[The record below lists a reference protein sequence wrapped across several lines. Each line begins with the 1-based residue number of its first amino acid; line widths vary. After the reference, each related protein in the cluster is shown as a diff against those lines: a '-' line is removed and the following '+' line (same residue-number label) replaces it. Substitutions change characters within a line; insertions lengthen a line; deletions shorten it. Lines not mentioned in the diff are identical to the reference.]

1 MPQESEKHTSAAIRC
16 TQNEQDF
23 YIASIPSD
31 ILQKVCYVSR
41 RDEDP
46 VKGFQ
51 RVLNEGRAQSIA
63 KYLQVDRGQIPSP
76 LILSAKKEADFG
88 FRSNKISFQTIDNVF
103 LVLDGQHR
111 LYGLSKLEE
120 SLETP
125 VVIFSNLTLEDE
137 VRLFIDI
144 NTNQKGVSTSLLLDI
159 QSLRGDEAGREAEN
173 RRLFDLV
180 NSDSPL
186 SGLLSSTKSARGK
199 ISRKTFYDFINPI
212 HDSIYLESLNT
223 DGKYKGIRNYL
234 QACNSILT
242 LSQAQRQKLYNSV
255 IFKAFMTLFP
265 EILERCYK
273 RHENFKEE
281 SFLDV
286 LKPAS
291 SLDFDGYTGTNN
303 VTLNRIITDIK
314 RELLKAERSESV
326 NSSLLF

>member
-1 MPQESEKHTSAAIRC
+1 MPEEHDKHTSAGIKC
-16 TQNEQDF
+16 TQNKRDF

-31 ILQKVCYVSR
+31 VLQKVCYVSR

-46 VKGFQ
+46 VQGFQ

-63 KYLQVDRGQIPSP
+63 KYLQSDKGQIPSP
-76 LILSAKKEADFG
+76 LILSAKKEADFL
-88 FRSNKISFQTIDNVF
+88 FRSNRISFRPLDNVF

-120 SLETP
+120 SIETP

-137 VRLFIDI
+137 VKLFIDI

-159 QSLRGDEAGREAEN
+159 QSLRGDEAGREMEN
-173 RRLFDLV
+173 RRLFDLI
-180 NSDSPL
+180 NKDSPL

-199 ISRKTFYDFINPI
+199 ISRKTFYDFVNPI

-223 DGKYKGIRNYL
+223 EGKYKGIRNYL
-234 QACNSILT
+234 QACRSILIS
-242 LSQAQRQKLYNSV
+242 SQAQRQKLNNSI

-281 SFLDV
+281 SFYDV

-291 SLDFDGYTGTNN
+291 SLDFDEYTGTNN
-303 VTLNRIITDIK
+303 VTLNRILTDIK

-326 NSSLLF
+326 SSSLLF